1 MSNCKRILIGCLAL
15 TLSSLALAQ
24 APPEMTFDG
33 LSLVEKGEFKLTYA
47 DPDVDFTQYTKYIP
61 GAAEFQFRAVK
72 KRSSTTAR
80 RSNQREFWISDK
92 DKAKLEQT
100 VTAIFADELAKSE
113 YFTEVDEPG
122 PDVLII
128 RGALHDIVSQ
138 VPPDIMGRGEI
149 YLDSVGE
156 ATLVIE
162 AVDSLS
168 GEVLYRAVERRAAQR
183 PGREMVQS
191 NAVTTWA
198 EVRRLARRWAVRL
211 REGMDSIFADGK

>member
-1 MSNCKRILIGCLAL
+1 M
-15 TLSSLALAQ
+15 
-24 APPEMTFDG
+24 
-33 LSLVEKGEFKLTYA
+33 
-47 DPDVDFTQYTKYIP
+47 
-61 GAAEFQFRAVK
+61 
-72 KRSSTTAR
+72 
-80 RSNQREFWISDK
+80 
-92 DKAKLEQT
+92 
-100 VTAIFADELAKSE
+100 
-113 YFTEVDEPG
+113 
-122 PDVLII
+122 LII

-162 AVDSLS
+162 AVDALS

-211 REGMDSIFADGK
+211 REGMDSIFAEN